1 MAEIFSLRITR
12 VVHSGKPPVLFVSK
26 HNACISRSLQ
36 TNYFRISNVGVD
48 DFTEIIDPPRT
59 CTLAIG
65 SVTKRAAADDIDYLS
80 RKHSSHVESQ
90 NSSSIDIIDYLT
102 GTLPKAP
109 QAVKSVESES
119 KQNVKA
125 SQIVSA
131 KLSIDERVI
140 DTATAS
146 KFLDRISHYIQYPQK
161 MIT

>member
-1 MAEIFSLRITR
+1 
-12 VVHSGKPPVLFVSK
+12 
-26 HNACISRSLQ
+26 
-36 TNYFRISNVGVD
+36 VD
-48 DFTEIIDPPRT
+48 DFTEIVDPPHT
-59 CTLAIG
+59 CILAIG
-65 SVTKRAAADDIDYLS
+65 SVTKRAAADNIDYLS
-80 RKHSSHVESQ
+80 RKPSSHVESQ